1 MTVNPVSTI
10 GQTLGPRARYYS
22 WMDRFER
29 ILAIDVAIGGI
40 GLIAALAGL
49 SSFPAYLP
57 SPR

>member
-1 MTVNPVSTI
+1 
-10 GQTLGPRARYYS
+10 
-22 WMDRFER
+22 MDRLER
-29 ILAIDVAIGGI
+29 ILAIAVAIGGI